1 MNKVLCFDIDNVICI
16 TVGSK
21 YNESK
26 PNYKAIKLINSL
38 YKKGFIIKL
47 FTARYMGRNKDD
59 IKLAVPK
66 AKKIT
71 LIQLKKWNVSYH
83 KIFFGKPSYD
93 IIIDDKALFF
103 NKNWYKKLLS
113 IL

>member
-1 MNKVLCFDIDNVICI
+1 MNKVLCFDIDNIICTTI
-16 TVGSK
+16 GSK
-21 YNESK
+21 YSESK

-38 YKKGFIIKL
+38 YKRGFIIKL

-59 IKLAVPK
+59 IKLAAPK

-103 NKNWYKKLLS
+103 KKNWYKKLLS